1 MNSNEKSNTNTSFSP
16 DELDKL
22 AAEQKLTGVKVNE
35 ADLLGESDVQ
45 SADSKRDIVSEYPA
59 LAKSESFKPVEVDH
73 SIFETQ
79 KLNEGAKIRYSS
91 TFDDV
96 TLFNALNSSSESIA
110 DHFGEDIKVLNMVVT
125 TAQVASDFNDDFA
138 EKEDKPCVHF
148 FCEDGLHLASVSNGI
163 IRSTENLITC
173 GFMPTPEAPIVIR
186 FKEIKTK
193 RGTAHTFDLV
203 SR

>member
-1 MNSNEKSNTNTSFSP
+1 MNTKENTKASTSFSL
-16 DELDKL
+16 DDLQDLADAQGASVSESELVGEEPAKVDSADHRQL
-22 AAEQKLTGVKVNE
+22 AA
-35 ADLLGESDVQ
+35 
-45 SADSKRDIVSEYPA
+45 Y
-59 LAKSESFKPVEVDH
+59 AKNFQAAEIDH

-110 DHFGEDIKVLNMVVT
+110 DHFGEDIKVNHIVVT
-125 TAQVASDFNDDFA
+125 TAQVSSDFNDDFA

-148 FCEDGLHLASVSNGI
+148 FCDEGLHLASVSNGI
-163 IRSTENLITC
+163 IRSAENLITC

-186 FKEIKTK
+186 FKEITTK
-193 RGTAHTFDLV
+193 RGKAHTFDLI

>member
-1 MNSNEKSNTNTSFSP
+1 MNTNEKSNTNTSFSP

-22 AAEQKLTGVKVNE
+22 AAEQKLTGVKVTE

-45 SADSKRDIVSEYPA
+45 SADSRQLAA

-173 GFMPTPEAPIVIR
+173 GFMPIPEAPIVIR

>member
-1 MNSNEKSNTNTSFSP
+1 MSTDKNTSFSLE
-16 DELDKL
+16 ELEGL
-22 AAEQKLTGVKVNE
+22 AAAQSGAEVSEEELTG
-35 ADLLGESDVQ
+35 
-45 SADSKRDIVSEYPA
+45 PA
-59 LAKSESFKPVEVDH
+59 EETEIAAPAVMPKLNITEVDH

-79 KLNEGAKIRYSS
+79 KLNTASKIRYSS

-110 DHFGEDIKVLNMVVT
+110 DHFDEDIKVLNMVLT
-125 TAQVASDFNDDFA
+125 TAQVSSDFNDDFA

-148 FCEDGLHLASVSNGI
+148 FCENGLHLASVSNGI
-163 IRSTENLITC
+163 IRSTENLIAC

-186 FKEIKTK
+186 FKQIKTK
-193 RGTAHTFDLV
+193 RGTAHTFDLI

>member
-1 MNSNEKSNTNTSFSP
+1 MNTNENTNTSFSP

-22 AAEQKLTGVKVNE
+22 AAEQKLTGVKVSE

-45 SADSKRDIVSEYPA
+45 SADSRQLAA

>member
-1 MNSNEKSNTNTSFSP
+1 MNTNEKASTSFTP
-16 DELDKL
+16 DDLQELADIRNAVKVSEAEL
-22 AAEQKLTGVKVNE
+22 VGDEAAEV
-35 ADLLGESDVQ
+35 A
-45 SADSKRDIVSEYPA
+45 SADHRQLAA
-59 LAKSESFKPVEVDH
+59 LAKSDSFKPVEVDH
-73 SIFETQ
+73 TIFETQ

-110 DHFGEDIKVLNMVVT
+110 EHFGEDIKVLNMVVT
-125 TAQVASDFNDDFA
+125 TAQVSSDFNDDFA

-148 FCEDGLHLASVSNGI
+148 FCEEGLHLASVSNGI
-163 IRSTENLITC
+163 IRSTENLIAC
-173 GFMPTPEAPIVIR
+173 GFMPSPEAPIVIR

>member
-1 MNSNEKSNTNTSFSP
+1 MNTNEKANTSFTP
-16 DELDKL
+16 DDLQELADIRNAVKVSEAEL
-22 AAEQKLTGVKVNE
+22 VGEEAAEV
-35 ADLLGESDVQ
+35 A
-45 SADSKRDIVSEYPA
+45 SADHRQLAA
-59 LAKSESFKPVEVDH
+59 LAKSDSFKPVEVDH
-73 SIFETQ
+73 TIFETQ

-110 DHFGEDIKVLNMVVT
+110 EHFGEDIKVLNMVVT
-125 TAQVASDFNDDFA
+125 TAQVSSDFNDDFA

-148 FCEDGLHLASVSNGI
+148 FCDEGLHLASVSNGI
-163 IRSTENLITC
+163 IRSTENLIAC

>member
-1 MNSNEKSNTNTSFSP
+1 MNTNEKSNTNTSFSP

-22 AAEQKLTGVKVNE
+22 AAEQKLTGVKVTE
-35 ADLLGESDVQ
+35 ADLLGEPDVQ
-45 SADSKRDIVSEYPA
+45 SADSRQLAA

>member
-1 MNSNEKSNTNTSFSP
+1 MNTNEKSNTNTSFSP

-22 AAEQKLTGVKVNE
+22 AAEQKLTGVKVTE

-45 SADSKRDIVSEYPA
+45 SADSRQLAA

-173 GFMPTPEAPIVIR
+173 GFMPTSEAPIVIR

>member
-1 MNSNEKSNTNTSFSP
+1 MNTNEKSSTSFSP

-22 AAEQKLTGVKVNE
+22 AAEQKLTGVKVTE

-45 SADSKRDIVSEYPA
+45 SADSRQLAA

-110 DHFGEDIKVLNMVVT
+110 DHFGEDIKVMNMVVT

>member
-1 MNSNEKSNTNTSFSP
+1 MNTNEKANTSFTP
-16 DELDKL
+16 DDLQELADIRNAVKVSETEL
-22 AAEQKLTGVKVNE
+22 VGEEAAEV
-35 ADLLGESDVQ
+35 A
-45 SADSKRDIVSEYPA
+45 SADHRQLAA
-59 LAKSESFKPVEVDH
+59 LAKSDSFKPVEVDH
-73 SIFETQ
+73 TIFETQ

-110 DHFGEDIKVLNMVVT
+110 EHFGEDIKVLNMVVT
-125 TAQVASDFNDDFA
+125 TAQVSSDFNDDFA

-148 FCEDGLHLASVSNGI
+148 FCDEGLHLASVSNGI
-163 IRSTENLITC
+163 IRSTENLIAC

>member
-1 MNSNEKSNTNTSFSP
+1 MNTNEKSNTSFSP

-22 AAEQKLTGVKVNE
+22 AAEQKLTGVKVTE

-45 SADSKRDIVSEYPA
+45 SADSRQLAA

-110 DHFGEDIKVLNMVVT
+110 EHFGEDIKVLNMVVT

-173 GFMPTPEAPIVIR
+173 GFMPNPEAPIVIR

>member
-1 MNSNEKSNTNTSFSP
+1 MNTNEKSNTNTSFSS

-22 AAEQKLTGVKVNE
+22 AAEQKLTGVKVTE

-45 SADSKRDIVSEYPA
+45 SADSRQLAA

>member
-1 MNSNEKSNTNTSFSP
+1 MNANEKAKASTSFT
-16 DELDKL
+16 LDDLQDL
-22 AAEQKLTGVKVNE
+22 AEVQHSVPVSENDLTGEDKPV
-35 ADLLGESDVQ
+35 ESVDHRQ
-45 SADSKRDIVSEYPA
+45 LAA
-59 LAKSESFKPVEVDH
+59 LAKQEFKVAEVDH

-110 DHFGEDIKVLNMVVT
+110 DHFGEDIKVLNMVIT
-125 TAQVASDFNDDFA
+125 TAQVSSDFNDDFA

-148 FCEDGLHLASVSNGI
+148 FCENDLHLASVSNGI
-163 IRSTENLITC
+163 IRSAENLITC

-203 SR
+203 SRTVS

>member
-1 MNSNEKSNTNTSFSP
+1 MNANEKSNTNTSFST

-45 SADSKRDIVSEYPA
+45 SADSRQLAA

>member
-1 MNSNEKSNTNTSFSP
+1 MNTNENTKANASFSLDDLQDLADAQGAEVTEEQLAS
-16 DELDKL
+16 DEPATVDSADHRQL
-22 AAEQKLTGVKVNE
+22 AA
-35 ADLLGESDVQ
+35 
-45 SADSKRDIVSEYPA
+45 Y
-59 LAKSESFKPVEVDH
+59 AKNFKAAEIDH

-110 DHFGEDIKVLNMVVT
+110 DHFGKDIKVNHIVVT
-125 TAQVASDFNDDFA
+125 TAQVSSDFNDDFA

-163 IRSTENLITC
+163 IRSAENLITC

-186 FKEIKTK
+186 FKEISTK
-193 RGTAHTFDLV
+193 RGKAHTFDLI

>member
-1 MNSNEKSNTNTSFSP
+1 MSTTPTSFSN
-16 DELDKL
+16 DELEKI
-22 AAEQKLTGVKVNE
+22 AEAESFE
-35 ADLLGESDVQ
+35 AF
-45 SADSKRDIVSEYPA
+45 KVSEDDLTDAAPA
-59 LAKSESFKPVEVDH
+59 VPAKAEAFKVAEIDH

-110 DHFGEDIKVLNMVVT
+110 EHFGEDLKIVNMVVT
-125 TAQVASDFNDDFA
+125 TAQVSSDFNDDFA

-148 FCEDGLHLASVSNGI
+148 FTEEGLHLASVSNGI

-173 GFMPTPEAPIVIR
+173 GFMPTPEAPIVIK

>member
-1 MNSNEKSNTNTSFSP
+1 MNTNEKASTSFTP
-16 DELDKL
+16 DDLQELADIRNAVKVSEAEL
-22 AAEQKLTGVKVNE
+22 VGEEAAEV
-35 ADLLGESDVQ
+35 A
-45 SADSKRDIVSEYPA
+45 SADHRQLAA
-59 LAKSESFKPVEVDH
+59 LAKSDSFKPVEVDH
-73 SIFETQ
+73 TIFETQ

-110 DHFGEDIKVLNMVVT
+110 EHFGEDIKVLNMVVT
-125 TAQVASDFNDDFA
+125 TAQVSSDFNDDFA

-148 FCEDGLHLASVSNGI
+148 FCDEGLHLASVSNGI
-163 IRSTENLITC
+163 IRSTENLIAC

>member
-1 MNSNEKSNTNTSFSP
+1 MNTNEKSNTSFSP

-22 AAEQKLTGVKVNE
+22 AAEQKLTGVKVTE

-45 SADSKRDIVSEYPA
+45 SADSRQLAA

>member
-1 MNSNEKSNTNTSFSP
+1 MNTNEKASTSFTP
-16 DELDKL
+16 DDLQELADIRNAVKVSEAEL
-22 AAEQKLTGVKVNE
+22 VGDEAAEVV
-35 ADLLGESDVQ
+35 
-45 SADSKRDIVSEYPA
+45 SADHRQLAA
-59 LAKSESFKPVEVDH
+59 LAKSDSFKPVEVDH
-73 SIFETQ
+73 TIFETQ

-110 DHFGEDIKVLNMVVT
+110 EYFGEDIKVLNMVVT
-125 TAQVASDFNDDFA
+125 TAQVSSDFNDDFA

-148 FCEDGLHLASVSNGI
+148 FCDEGLHLASVSNGI
-163 IRSTENLITC
+163 IRSTENLIAC

>member
-1 MNSNEKSNTNTSFSP
+1 MNTNEKAKANTSFS
-16 DELDKL
+16 LDDLQDL
-22 AAEQKLTGVKVNE
+22 AE
-35 ADLLGESDVQ
+35 VQ
-45 SADSKRDIVSEYPA
+45 HSVPVSENDLIGEEKPVEFADHRQLAA
-59 LAKSESFKPVEVDH
+59 LAKQEFKVAEVDH

-110 DHFGEDIKVLNMVVT
+110 DHFGEDIKVLNMVIT
-125 TAQVASDFNDDFA
+125 TAQVSSDFNDDFA

-148 FCEDGLHLASVSNGI
+148 FCENDLHLASVSNGI
-163 IRSTENLITC
+163 IRSAENLITC
-173 GFMPTPEAPIVIR
+173 GFKPTPEAPIVIR

-203 SR
+203 SRTVS

>member
-1 MNSNEKSNTNTSFSP
+1 MNAKANTSFS
-16 DELDKL
+16 LDDLQDL
-22 AAEQKLTGVKVNE
+22 AEVQHSVPVSEN
-35 ADLLGESDVQ
+35 DLIGEEKPVE
-45 SADSKRDIVSEYPA
+45 SADHRQLAA
-59 LAKSESFKPVEVDH
+59 LAKQEFKVTEVDH

-110 DHFGEDIKVLNMVVT
+110 DHFGEDIKVLNMVIT
-125 TAQVASDFNDDFA
+125 TAQVSSDFNDDFA

-148 FCEDGLHLASVSNGI
+148 FCENDLHLASVSNGI
-163 IRSTENLITC
+163 IRSAENLITC

-203 SR
+203 SRTVS

>member
-1 MNSNEKSNTNTSFSP
+1 MNTNEKSNTNTSFSP

-22 AAEQKLTGVKVNE
+22 AAEQKLTGVKVTE

-45 SADSKRDIVSEYPA
+45 SADSRQLAA

-173 GFMPTPEAPIVIR
+173 GFMPTPEAPIVIC

>member
-1 MNSNEKSNTNTSFSP
+1 MNTNEKAKANTSFS
-16 DELDKL
+16 LDDLQDL
-22 AAEQKLTGVKVNE
+22 AEVQHSVPVSEN
-35 ADLLGESDVQ
+35 DLIGEEKPVE
-45 SADSKRDIVSEYPA
+45 SADHRQLAA
-59 LAKSESFKPVEVDH
+59 LAKQEFKVAEVDH

-110 DHFGEDIKVLNMVVT
+110 DHFGEDIKVLNMVIT
-125 TAQVASDFNDDFA
+125 TAQVSSDFNDDFA

-148 FCEDGLHLASVSNGI
+148 FCENDLHLASVSNGI
-163 IRSTENLITC
+163 IRSAENLITC

-203 SR
+203 SRTVS

>member
-1 MNSNEKSNTNTSFSP
+1 MNTSEKAKANTSFS
-16 DELDKL
+16 LDDLQDL
-22 AAEQKLTGVKVNE
+22 AEVQHSVPVSEN
-35 ADLLGESDVQ
+35 DLIGEDKPVE
-45 SADSKRDIVSEYPA
+45 SADHRQLAA
-59 LAKSESFKPVEVDH
+59 LAKQDFKVAEVDH

-110 DHFGEDIKVLNMVVT
+110 DHFGEDIKVLNMVIT
-125 TAQVASDFNDDFA
+125 TAQVSSDFNDDFA

-148 FCEDGLHLASVSNGI
+148 FCENDLHLASVSNGI
-163 IRSTENLITC
+163 IRSAENLITC

-203 SR
+203 SRTVS

>member
-1 MNSNEKSNTNTSFSP
+1 MNTNEKAKANTSFS
-16 DELDKL
+16 LDDLQDL
-22 AAEQKLTGVKVNE
+22 AEVQHSVPVSEN
-35 ADLLGESDVQ
+35 DLVGEEKPVE
-45 SADSKRDIVSEYPA
+45 SADHRQLAA
-59 LAKSESFKPVEVDH
+59 LAKQEFKVAEVDH

-110 DHFGEDIKVLNMVVT
+110 DHFGEDIKVLNMVIT
-125 TAQVASDFNDDFA
+125 TAQVSSDFNDDFA

-148 FCEDGLHLASVSNGI
+148 FCENDLHLASVSNGI
-163 IRSTENLITC
+163 IRSAENLITC

-203 SR
+203 SRTVS

>member
-1 MNSNEKSNTNTSFSP
+1 MSTKENSTSFTL
-16 DELDKL
+16 DELEEL
-22 AAEQKLTGVKVNE
+22 AEVQSGAEVSE
-35 ADLLGESDVQ
+35 ADLTEEAPLSSNQ
-45 SADSKRDIVSEYPA
+45 
-59 LAKSESFKPVEVDH
+59 LAKQASLNLNPVDH

-110 DHFGEDIKVLNMVVT
+110 DHFNEHIKVFNIVVT
-125 TAQVASDFNDDFA
+125 TAQVSSDFNDDFA

-148 FCEDGLHLASVSNGI
+148 FCENDLHLASVSNGI
-163 IRSTENLITC
+163 IRSAENLITC
-173 GFMPTPEAPIVIR
+173 GFMPTPESPIVIK
-186 FKEIKTK
+186 FKEISTK
-193 RGTAHTFDLV
+193 RGKAHTFDLI

>member
-1 MNSNEKSNTNTSFSP
+1 MNTNEKSNTNTSFSP
-16 DELDKL
+16 GELDKL
-22 AAEQKLTGVKVNE
+22 AAEQKLTGVKVTE

-45 SADSKRDIVSEYPA
+45 SADSRQLAA

-203 SR
+203 SRQFP

>member
-1 MNSNEKSNTNTSFSP
+1 MNTNEKSNTSTSFSL
-16 DELDKL
+16 DDLQEL
-22 AAEQKLTGVKVNE
+22 AEAQGATVSESELVGEESAKV
-35 ADLLGESDVQ
+35 D
-45 SADSKRDIVSEYPA
+45 SADHRQLAA

-110 DHFGEDIKVLNMVVT
+110 EHFGEDIKVLNMVVT

>member
-1 MNSNEKSNTNTSFSP
+1 MNTNKNTKANTSFSLDDLQDLAEAQAAP
-16 DELDKL
+16 AGAEVSEAELLGDE
-22 AAEQKLTGVKVNE
+22 AAEVV
-35 ADLLGESDVQ
+35 
-45 SADSKRDIVSEYPA
+45 SADHRQLRA
-59 LAKSESFKPVEVDH
+59 LAKSGDFKAVEVDH
-73 SIFETQ
+73 TIFETQ
-79 KLNEGAKIRYSS
+79 KLNEGAKIRYTS

-110 DHFGEDIKVLNMVVT
+110 DHFDEDIKVLNMVLT
-125 TAQVASDFNDDFA
+125 TAQVSSDFNDDFA

-163 IRSTENLITC
+163 IRSTENLIAC
-173 GFMPTPEAPIVIR
+173 GFMPTPEAPIIIR
-186 FKEIKTK
+186 FKPIKTK

>member
-1 MNSNEKSNTNTSFSP
+1 MNTNEKASTSFTP
-16 DELDKL
+16 DDLQELAGIRNAVKVSEAELVGDE
-22 AAEQKLTGVKVNE
+22 AAEVV
-35 ADLLGESDVQ
+35 
-45 SADSKRDIVSEYPA
+45 SADHRQLAA
-59 LAKSESFKPVEVDH
+59 LAKSDSFKPVEVDH
-73 SIFETQ
+73 TIFETQ

-110 DHFGEDIKVLNMVVT
+110 EHFGEDIKVLNMVVT
-125 TAQVASDFNDDFA
+125 TAQVSSDFNDDFA

-148 FCEDGLHLASVSNGI
+148 FCEEGLHLASVSNGI
-163 IRSTENLITC
+163 IRSTENLIAC
-173 GFMPTPEAPIVIR
+173 GFMPTSEAPIVIR

>member
-1 MNSNEKSNTNTSFSP
+1 MNTNEKASTSFTP
-16 DELDKL
+16 DDLQELADIRNAVKVSEAEL
-22 AAEQKLTGVKVNE
+22 VGDEAAEVV
-35 ADLLGESDVQ
+35 
-45 SADSKRDIVSEYPA
+45 SADHRQLAA
-59 LAKSESFKPVEVDH
+59 LAKSDSFKPVEVDH
-73 SIFETQ
+73 TIFETQ

-110 DHFGEDIKVLNMVVT
+110 EHFGEDIKVLNMVVT
-125 TAQVASDFNDDFA
+125 TAQVSSDFNDDFA

-148 FCEDGLHLASVSNGI
+148 FCDEGLHLASVSNGI
-163 IRSTENLITC
+163 IRSTENLIAC

>member
-1 MNSNEKSNTNTSFSP
+1 MNTKENTKANTSFSL
-16 DELDKL
+16 DDLQELAEVQGASVSEAELVGEEPAKVDSADNRQL
-22 AAEQKLTGVKVNE
+22 AA
-35 ADLLGESDVQ
+35 
-45 SADSKRDIVSEYPA
+45 Y
-59 LAKSESFKPVEVDH
+59 AKNFQAAEIDH

-110 DHFGEDIKVLNMVVT
+110 DHFGEDIKVNHIVVT
-125 TAQVASDFNDDFA
+125 TAQVSSDFNDDFA

-148 FCEDGLHLASVSNGI
+148 FCEGDLHLASVSNGI
-163 IRSTENLITC
+163 IRSAENLITC
-173 GFMPTPEAPIVIR
+173 GFMPTPESPIVIR
-186 FKEIKTK
+186 FKEITTK
-193 RGTAHTFDLV
+193 RGKAHTFDLI

>member
-1 MNSNEKSNTNTSFSP
+1 MNTNEKSNTSFSP

-22 AAEQKLTGVKVNE
+22 AAEQKLTGVKVTE

-45 SADSKRDIVSEYPA
+45 SADSRQLAA

-173 GFMPTPEAPIVIR
+173 GFMPNPDAPIVIR

>member
-1 MNSNEKSNTNTSFSP
+1 MNTNEKAKANTSFS
-16 DELDKL
+16 LDDLQDL
-22 AAEQKLTGVKVNE
+22 AEVQHSVPVSEN
-35 ADLLGESDVQ
+35 DLVGEDKPVE
-45 SADSKRDIVSEYPA
+45 SADHRQLAA
-59 LAKSESFKPVEVDH
+59 LAKQEFKVAEVDH

-110 DHFGEDIKVLNMVVT
+110 DHFGEDIKVLNIVIT
-125 TAQVASDFNDDFA
+125 TAQVSSDFNDDFA

-148 FCEDGLHLASVSNGI
+148 FCENDLHLASVSNGI
-163 IRSTENLITC
+163 IRSAENLITC

-203 SR
+203 SRTVS

>member
-1 MNSNEKSNTNTSFSP
+1 MNTNEKAKANTSFS
-16 DELDKL
+16 LDDLQDL
-22 AAEQKLTGVKVNE
+22 AEVQHAVPVSEN
-35 ADLLGESDVQ
+35 DLVGEDKPVE
-45 SADSKRDIVSEYPA
+45 SADHRQLAA
-59 LAKSESFKPVEVDH
+59 LAKQEFKVAEVDH

-110 DHFGEDIKVLNMVVT
+110 DHFGEDIKILNMVIT
-125 TAQVASDFNDDFA
+125 TAQVSSDFNDDFA

-148 FCEDGLHLASVSNGI
+148 FCENDLHLASVSNGI
-163 IRSTENLITC
+163 IRSAENLITC

-203 SR
+203 SRTVS

>member
-22 AAEQKLTGVKVNE
+22 AAEQKLTGVKVTE

-45 SADSKRDIVSEYPA
+45 SADSRQLAA

>member
-1 MNSNEKSNTNTSFSP
+1 MNTNEKAKANTSFS
-16 DELDKL
+16 LDDLQDL
-22 AAEQKLTGVKVNE
+22 AEVQHSVPVSEN
-35 ADLLGESDVQ
+35 DLVGEDKPVE
-45 SADSKRDIVSEYPA
+45 SADHRQLAA
-59 LAKSESFKPVEVDH
+59 LAKQDFKVAEVDH

-110 DHFGEDIKVLNMVVT
+110 DHFGEDIKVLNMVIT
-125 TAQVASDFNDDFA
+125 TAQVSSDFNDVFA

-148 FCEDGLHLASVSNGI
+148 FCENDLHLASVSNGI
-163 IRSTENLITC
+163 IRSAENLITC

-203 SR
+203 SRTVS